1 MLNTFV
7 RKYLNELK
15 QTLQK
20 TNAFI
25 DNKKIP
31 NCNVKV
37 RKLTLI
43 QSLLMNI
50 VSDTEKQDAVRD

>member
-15 QTLQK
+15 YTLQK

-25 DNKKIP
+25 DNKKIL
-31 NCNVKV
+31 NCNVKA
-37 RKLTLI
+37 RQLTLI
-43 QSLLMNI
+43 QS
-50 VSDTEKQDAVRD
+50 